1 MGKEIL
7 AGRGN
12 RPVAPVSIPDVIID
26 LRCIFSNISYICGG
40 VENIRRR
47 IEELS
52 YGMPHIRSMTSKK
65 DCHSKPSFLSSR
77 SFLFVTPSSLFCH
90 PEPSFLSSRAIARDL
105 IMRHRPNE
113 VTGRRPVIPNE
124 TRDLLEGMPR

>member
-26 LRCIFSNISYICGG
+26 LRCIFSNISYRCGG

-65 DCHSKPSFLSSR
+65 DCHSKPSFLSPR
-77 SFLFVTPSSLFCH
+77 AFLFVTPSPLFCH
-90 PEPSFLSSRAIARDL
+90 PEPSFLSSRAL
-105 IMRHRPNE
+105 LF
-113 VTGRRPVIPNE
+113 VIPSDSEGSHHE
-124 TRDLLEGMPR
+124 TPSERSDRQEACHPE